1 MSIAIFS
8 IDILLLSIRQV
19 APYCTRVLEYYNSTG
34 TVPGRCRNSTGRF
47 FLSTVIKFEHGERG
61 GGGTMSSDDG
71 DSADDSSSDESA
83 IAQVLREHYDS
94 RTCSQAAAHPAS
106 APRATAPVA
115 AATAARGAGE
125 RPPSP
130 PRGRAVR
137 FPPQSPIQRSP
148 RQLD

>member
-1 MSIAIFS
+1 MFRRCAPQRTVRGVARAMWMSNSPRA
-8 IDILLLSIRQV
+8 R
-19 APYCTRVLEYYNSTG
+19 APHDVLG
-34 TVPGRCRNSTGRF
+34 VPLDAPNEQIKAAYRALAMKHHPDRNP
-47 FLSTVIKFEHGERG
+47 
-61 GGGTMSSDDG
+61 DDG

-94 RTCSQAAAHPAS
+94 RTGSQAAAHPAS